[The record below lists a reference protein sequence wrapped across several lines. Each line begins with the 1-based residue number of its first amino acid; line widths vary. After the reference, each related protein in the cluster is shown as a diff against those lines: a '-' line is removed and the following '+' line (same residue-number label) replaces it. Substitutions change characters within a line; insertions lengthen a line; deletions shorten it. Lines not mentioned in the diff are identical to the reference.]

1 MDKELNLSPTRNR
14 TLLAVVLAGSLMANV
29 AAQAFGLSLYIS
41 AAFGLIAI
49 ASGIALFSSYRKN
62 RGAPRN

>member
-1 MDKELNLSPTRNR
+1 MNEEAKFSPARSR
-14 TLLAVVLAGSLMANV
+14 ALLAVVLAGSLVANV

-49 ASGIALFSSYRKN
+49 ASGVALFSNYRKN
-62 RGAPRN
+62 RQDSRN

>member
-14 TLLAVVLAGSLMANV
+14 TLLAVVLACSLMGNV
-29 AAQAFGLSLYIS
+29 ATQAFGLSLYVS
-41 AAFGLIAI
+41 AAFGLVAI

-62 RGAPRN
+62 REAPRN